1 MSQKTRASEELP
13 EGLGGAEAWPG
24 GLVVPVPAEAAAAV
38 RLPYGVRDYLPAAAA
53 RRRGIAEG
61 LLGEFERWGY
71 RRIITPMF
79 EYEAVLGRGLGR
91 ATRAQ
96 AVRFV
101 EPTSGEVVAL
111 RPDIT
116 PQVARLVATRLA
128 SEPGPLRLAYEGS
141 VVRLGG
147 SALGGSA
154 EGQRE
159 LFQAGVELVDMPA
172 PAGDVEVIALAGA
185 ALEAAGL
192 RRYTIDLA
200 EISVVRAALGGIAGA
215 ALGPLERAVAKKDV
229 EEVERQARGLD
240 LEPGRRR
247 LLAALP
253 SLYGGPE
260 VLDRA
265 QGLLEEIEDTAALSA
280 LAGLAAVVRLLL
292 QMDPAWEARLAI
304 DLGEVRGFDYY
315 TGLRF
320 QGYAPGVGAALV
332 SGGRYDHLI
341 ERYGRR
347 RGGAAGF
354 AVDVERV
361 AEALDAHGVPHAARP
376 SGVLVAGDLCV
387 ASQLARALRAG
398 GTRVVQELD
407 RGSTDEALRTRA
419 AQAGLA
425 HVLVLEP
432 SGQGGRWLSVENGIE
447 GTIPEPALAAALA
460 AAQTRLDALVTAR

>member
-1 MSQKTRASEELP
+1 MSQETEVP
-13 EGLGGAEAWPG
+13 EDQAQGRPEVWPG
-24 GLVVPVPAEAAAAV
+24 GLVVPLPADAVAAV

-128 SEPGPLRLAYEGS
+128 GEPGPLRLAYEGS

-147 SALGGSA
+147 HAAGGLS

-172 PAGDVEVIALAGA
+172 PAGDAEVIALAGA

-229 EEVERQARGLD
+229 EEVERQARGLE
-240 LEPGRRR
+240 LGPGRRR
-247 LLAALP
+247 LLVALP

-265 QGLLEEIEDTAALSA
+265 QGLLEEIEDGPA
-280 LAGLAAVVRLLL
+280 LAGLAALAAVVRLLL
-292 QMDPAWEARLAI
+292 EMDPAWEARLAI

-320 QGYAPGVGAALV
+320 QGYAPGVGAPLV

-361 AEALDAHGVPHAARP
+361 AEALDAHGVPHAAGP
-376 SGVLVAGDLCV
+376 TGVLVAGDLGV
-387 ASQLARALRAG
+387 AARLARVLRAG
-398 GTRVVQELD
+398 GTRVVQQFG
-407 RGSTDEALRTRA
+407 RGDTDEALRASAT
-419 AQAGLA
+419 QAGLA

-432 SGQGGRWLSVENGIE
+432 EGQGGRWLSIE
-447 GTIPEPALAAALA
+447 SEAQGTITQETLAATLA
-460 AAQTRLDALVTAR
+460 AVQTRLDALVAAR

>member
-1 MSQKTRASEELP
+1 MSQEIELP
-13 EGLGGAEAWPG
+13 EDQAQGRQEAWPG
-24 GLVVPVPAEAAAAV
+24 GLVVPLPAEAAAAV

-128 SEPGPLRLAYEGS
+128 GEPGPLRLAYEGS

-147 SALGGSA
+147 HVAGGLS

-172 PAGDVEVIALAGA
+172 PAGDAEVIALAGA

-200 EISVVRAALGGIAGA
+200 EISVVRAALGGIKGA

-229 EEVERQARGLD
+229 EEVGRQARGLD
-240 LEPGRRR
+240 LGPGRRR
-247 LLAALP
+247 LLMALP
-253 SLYGGPE
+253 SLYGGPD
-260 VLDRA
+260 VLNRA
-265 QGLLEEIEDTAALSA
+265 QGLLKEIKDGPALAA

-292 QMDPAWEARLAI
+292 EMDPAWEARLAI

-320 QGYAPGVGAALV
+320 QGYAPGVGAPLV

-361 AEALDAHGVPHAARP
+361 AEALDAHGVPHAAGP
-376 SGVLVAGDLCV
+376 TGVLVAGDLGV
-387 ASQLARALRAG
+387 AARLARALRAG
-398 GTRVVQELD
+398 GTRVVQQFG
-407 RGSTDEALRTRA
+407 RGDSDEALRTSA
-419 AQAGLA
+419 AQAGLS

-432 SGQGGRWLSVENGIE
+432 EGLGGRWLSLESGAQGAI
-447 GTIPEPALAAALA
+447 TEPALASALA
-460 AAQTRLDALVTAR
+460 AAQTRLDALVAAR

>member
-1 MSQKTRASEELP
+1 MSQGTEHPQDQGRP
-13 EGLGGAEAWPG
+13 ETGPG
-24 GLVVPVPAEAAAAV
+24 GLVVPLPAEAAAAV

-128 SEPGPLRLAYEGS
+128 GEPGPLRLAYEGS
-141 VVRLGG
+141 VVRLG
-147 SALGGSA
+147 SPAAGGSS

-185 ALEAAGL
+185 ALEATGI

-200 EISVVRAALGGIAGA
+200 EISVVRAALGGIAGS

-240 LEPGRRR
+240 LGPGRRR
-247 LLAALP
+247 LLLELP

-265 QGLLEEIEDTAALSA
+265 RGLLEEIEDGAALAA

-292 QMDPAWEARLAI
+292 EMDPAWEARLAI

-320 QGYAPGVGAALV
+320 QGYAPGVGTPLV

-361 AEALDAHGVPHAARP
+361 AEALDAHGVPHAP
-376 SGVLVAGDLCV
+376 GPIGVLVAGDLGV
-387 ASQLARALRAG
+387 AARLARALRAG
-398 GTRVVQELD
+398 GTRVVQQLGQGD
-407 RGSTDEALRTRA
+407 SDEALRTRA

-432 SGQGGRWLSVENGIE
+432 RGQGGRWLSIE
-447 GTIPEPALAAALA
+447 SGAQGAITEPALASALA
-460 AAQTRLDALVTAR
+460 AAQTRLDALVAAR

>member
-1 MSQKTRASEELP
+1 MSQEIGDGS
-13 EGLGGAEAWPG
+13 
-24 GLVVPVPAEAAAAV
+24 LVVPLPAEAAAV
-38 RLPYGVRDYLPAAAA
+38 RLPYGVRDYLPEAAR

-128 SEPGPLRLAYEGS
+128 GEPGPLRLTYEGS
-141 VVRLGG
+141 VVR
-147 SALGGSA
+147 LGGSA

-172 PAGDVEVIALAGA
+172 PAGDAEVIALAGA

-200 EISVVRAALGGIAGA
+200 EISVVRAALGGIAPA

-229 EEVERQARGLD
+229 EEVERQASALD
-240 LEPGRRR
+240 LGPGRRR

-265 QGLLEEIEDTAALSA
+265 QGLLAEVEDEGARTG

-292 QMDPAWEARLAI
+292 QMDPGWEARLAI

-320 QGYAPGVGAALV
+320 QGYAPGVGAPLI

-361 AEALDAHGVPHAARP
+361 AEALDAHGVPHAVGP
-376 SGVLVAGDLCV
+376 NGVLVAGDLAM
-387 ASQLARALRAG
+387 ASHLARALRVG
-398 GTRVVQELD
+398 GTRVVQEL
-407 RGSTDEALRTRA
+407 GLEESDEALCRCA

-425 HVLVLEP
+425 YVLVLVLGP
-432 SGQGGRWLSVENGIE
+432 GGPRGRWLSVERGAGGAIA
-447 GTIPEPALAAALA
+447 EPALASALA
-460 AAQTRLDALVTAR
+460 AAQTRLDALVAAR